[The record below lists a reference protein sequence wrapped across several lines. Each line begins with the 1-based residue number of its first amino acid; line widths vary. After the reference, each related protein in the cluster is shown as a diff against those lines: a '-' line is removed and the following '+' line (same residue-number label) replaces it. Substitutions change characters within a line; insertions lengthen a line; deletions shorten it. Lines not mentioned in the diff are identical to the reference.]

1 MHSNGPPSEE
11 EVIEKMKRKIE
22 GKRRELLR
30 IVLERE
36 GSIVAEEVK
45 DVYWK
50 MCRALHLIYKK
61 EDVIHA
67 KEMPN
72 EVLNIKDVVL
82 NDPIDLNS

>member
-1 MHSNGPPSEE
+1 MLKKG
-11 EVIEKMKRKIE
+11 
-22 GKRRELLR
+22 
-30 IVLERE
+30 
-36 GSIVAEEVK
+36 GSIVAEVK
-45 DVYWK
+45 DAYWK
-50 MCRALHLIYKK
+50 MCRALHVIYKK